1 MYIITQNLM
10 ILPENKTLCG
20 TNFLTKS
27 HNCIRIITLGKFFF
41 LWDSEE
47 GFQTYSTFR
56 IWTMICDLC
65 LHKMRARGTVLSSVA
80 KSIGVFERVVP
91 YHSLWGWGLTNI
103 GYGGLVLRLFV
114 IY

>member
-1 MYIITQNLM
+1 M
-10 ILPENKTLCG
+10 
-20 TNFLTKS
+20 
-27 HNCIRIITLGKFFF
+27 F

-65 LHKMRARGTVLSSVA
+65 LHKMRALGTVLSSVA

-103 GYGGLVLRLFV
+103 GYGGLVLRLFCHLLNFRGDNY
-114 IY
+114 ITKDGWMEKL